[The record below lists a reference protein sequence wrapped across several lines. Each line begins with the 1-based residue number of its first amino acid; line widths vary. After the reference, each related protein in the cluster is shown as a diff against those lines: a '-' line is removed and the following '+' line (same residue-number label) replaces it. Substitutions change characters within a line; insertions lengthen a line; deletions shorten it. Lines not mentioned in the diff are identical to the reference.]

1 MLYRGRAC
9 PCGLSLSRRGD
20 FSSLPPALLLIDL
33 FVEGLRPA
41 FEHSDRPGSA
51 WCGAEVIGVRG
62 RGLGVVDC
70 VV

>member
-9 PCGLSLSRRGD
+9 PCGLSLSSRGD

-41 FEHSDRPGSA
+41 FEHPDRPGSA
-51 WCGAEVIGVRG
+51 WCGAEVIGFVAAG
-62 RGLGVVDC
+62 SG
-70 VV
+70 